1 MYDECL
7 YYNFLN
13 SKDISYL
20 TCLKNSEN
28 FEYYINKIIQN
39 YKDVIILEKIYVFL
53 NKNEELF
60 NLLYKKENEYRLL
73 ANVELLKDDY
83 NDELLKYFKARF
95 YEILSNEKSRENYKK
110 ASVFITAINKLNNG
124 ELLVNEIILQLKQSE
139 YSKRPALFEEINN
152 SIK

>member
-83 NDELLKYFKARF
+83 NDEVLKYFKERF